1 MLRNKFATGLV
12 ASLFALAFAGA
23 AEAACNPAQSPIGS
37 AGCQPPLGTPQPGDL
52 VIGWRP
58 SIFPNSTGTYTM
70 AELSAYFTSAG
81 GFVVGPGATTVGN
94 YAFWNNTI
102 GTLLED
108 GGTPPAIALSGAI
121 TDATGTLLVPH
132 GGTGAGTFTAHGV
145 MLGEGTAGLAVTAAP
160 TTGQMLFGQ
169 ASGDPSWHTMT
180 GDATINLSG
189 ALTLATVN
197 SNVGAI
203 GDATHIPQITLDAK
217 GRATA
222 AVAVAITGTPP
233 GGAAGG
239 DLSGTYPNPTVAK
252 LNGVAAASYA
262 LLNGTNVWSAQ
273 QSVTPTTLSIA
284 TATFTPNGTSNN
296 YALTLVHASCPCT
309 LANPSVTPVAGTG
322 GEIVINQSA
331 TGSDVIGTWGSD
343 YVAPGGTSTI
353 TLSAGANAQ
362 DILSFYVIDSTHIAL
377 SLLANFSH

>member
-1 MLRNKFATGLV
+1 MSRNKLATALV

-23 AEAACNPAQSPIGS
+23 AEAACNPPQSPIGS
-37 AGCQPPLGTPQPGDL
+37 AGCQPALTTPQATDL

-58 SIFPNSTGTYTM
+58 SAFPNSTGTWTM
-70 AELSAYFTSAG
+70 AQLSAYFLAAG
-81 GFVVGPGATTVGN
+81 GFVTGPGATTVGN

-102 GTLLED
+102 GTALED

-121 TDATGTLLVPH
+121 TDATGTLLVTH

-145 MLGEGTAGLAVTAAP
+145 MLGEGTAALAVTAAP
-160 TTGQMLFGQ
+160 TTGQMLLGQ
-169 ASGDPSWHTMT
+169 ASGDPSWHSMT
-180 GDATINLSG
+180 GDGTINLS
-189 ALTLATVN
+189 AAFTLATVN
-197 SNVGAI
+197 SNVGTI
-203 GDATHIPQITLDAK
+203 GDATHIPQITLNAK
-217 GRATA
+217 GLATG

-262 LLNGTNVWSAQ
+262 LLGTTQSYTAQ
-273 QSVTPTTLSIA
+273 QSVTPTALTSGA
-284 TATFTPNGTSNN
+284 TITPNGTSNN
-296 YALTLVHASCPCT
+296 YSFTLIHADCPCT

-322 GEIVINQSA
+322 GEIIVTQSS
-331 TGSDVIGTWGSD
+331 TGSDVISTWGSD
-343 YVAPGGTSTI
+343 YESPGGTSTI
-353 TLSAGANAQ
+353 TLSTGANAV
-362 DILSFYVIDSTHIAL
+362 DILSYYVIDSSHIAL